1 MPDQHALLSASGA
14 HRWMNCPPS
23 ALLEAAL
30 PDVDSEASQE
40 GTAAH
45 ALGEWKIKR
54 ALRRKAGR
62 KPKSRFD
69 TEEMEEHTDSYRDY
83 VLSQIKEVKKVC
95 KDPVI
100 ELEQRLDFSDVVPS
114 GFGTGD
120 CVIIAEPVL
129 KIIDLKYGA
138 GVLVDAHDNPQ
149 GGLYALG
156 ALNLFDMLYDI
167 EEVEFHIYQP
177 RRDNYSIWSVT
188 VEDLR
193 TWAEEVV
200 GPAAALAAEG
210 EGEFKAGDWCQFCK
224 LKSTC
229 RARADENL
237 ALAQLEFKPGP
248 ELTEAEIADVLAQL
262 PQLTKWAKDVQAYA
276 QSAAINQGRS
286 WPGFKLVEARTNR
299 AYRDEAQVAQK
310 AEEAGFTDIWAPKK
324 LLGITALEKAMTR
337 KRFAEVLGDL
347 VIKPVGAPTLVPD
360 ADKRKAIETATAEQ
374 EFTAVND
381 K

>member
-1 MPDQHALLSASGA
+1 MPDQHAILSASGA
-14 HRWMNCPPS
+14 HRWMNCTPS

-45 ALGEWKIKR
+45 ALAEHK
-54 ALRRKAGR
+54 LRKALKLRSR
-62 KPKSRFD
+62 KPRSKYIN
-69 TEEMEEHTDSYRDY
+69 EEMESHTEAY
-83 VLSQIKEVKKVC
+83 VGFVLDRLEEAE
-95 KDPVI
+95 DPVVMI
-100 ELEQRLDFSDVVPS
+100 EQRLDFSHLVPE

-120 CVIIAEPVL
+120 CVIVSERRL
-129 KIIDLKYGA
+129 EIIDLKYGA
-138 GVLVDAHDNPQ
+138 GVLVSAYDNPQ
-149 GGLYALG
+149 MALYTLG
-156 ALNLFDMLYDI
+156 ALEAFDALYDI
-167 EEVEFHIYQP
+167 EQVSMTIFQP
-177 RRDNYSIWSVT
+177 RRANY
-188 VEDLR
+188 D
-193 TWAEEVV
+193 TWTTSAEELKQWATEVIS
-200 GPAAALAAEG
+200 PAAELAAEG

-262 PQLTKWAKDVQAYA
+262 PQLTKWAKDVHAYA

-337 KRFAEVLGDL
+337 KKFAEVLGDL

-360 ADKRKAIETATAEQ
+360 SDKRKAIETATAEQ